1 MGSLGI
7 SNRIAAVLFAGIF
20 AAFLPPDAESAQT
33 CTPWAAKVV
42 SVQGIVQAQS
52 GGESSPRPVRFQ
64 ETLCPGDTIRVLER
78 SRADLL
84 LPNETLLR
92 LDQNTTVKFT
102 EPEKERTSLI
112 DLIIGAAY
120 FISRT
125 PRRFNVRTPFVN
137 AGVEG
142 TEFFA
147 RVGREETFLTVFEGR
162 VLATNME
169 GGILLTSGMS
179 GAAEAG
185 KAPVLRFVAR
195 PRDAV
200 QWTLYYPPILPS
212 RPVEQE
218 TAADW
223 RTRASQLL
231 SVGR

>member
-52 GGESSPRPVRFQ
+52 GGESSPRPVRFR

-92 LDQNTTVKFT
+92 LDQNTTVTFS
-102 EPEKERTSLI
+102 EPGKERASLV
-112 DLIIGAAY
+112 DLILGAAY
-120 FISRT
+120 FLSRT
-125 PRRFNVRTPFVN
+125 PRKFNVHTPFAN

-147 RVGREETFLTVFEGR
+147 RVDREKTFLTVFEGR
-162 VLATNME
+162 VLAANME
-169 GGILLTSGMS
+169 GGVLLSGGQS
-179 GAAEAG
+179 AIAEAG
-185 KAPVLRFVAR
+185 KAPFLRIVAR

-200 QWTLYYPPILPS
+200 RWALYY
-212 RPVEQE
+212 
-218 TAADW
+218 
-223 RTRASQLL
+223 
-231 SVGR
+231 